1 MSHKTLAI
9 RLDEGLHAKLSII
22 AQLNGSSITEE
33 IRTAIE
39 AHIEATKASEEL
51 SGKADEVLEEIE
63 REATT
68 RREAISALFG
78 EDKATPAKNSS
89 RTRKS
94 TTRESSAD
102 S

>member
-1 MSHKTLAI
+1 MSTKTLAI
-9 RLDEGLHAKLSII
+9 RLDEELHAQLSII
-22 AQLNGSSITEE
+22 AQLNDSSITEE

-39 AHIEATKASEEL
+39 AHIETTKASKEL
-51 SGKADEVLEEIE
+51 SGKADEVLDEIE

-68 RREAISALFG
+68 RREAITALFG
-78 EDKATPAKNSS
+78 ETKAKPAKATS

-94 TTRESSAD
+94 TSESSNE